1 MPVLP
6 LALLMTAAVTA
17 PPNGDGEPGED
28 ALPVVEL
35 TAFKDGHAL
44 VIREG
49 VLPVTNGTARVAGL
63 PEPLFGTFWPSVN
76 SDGAKLASATA
87 GYQTVAVE
95 RTPLTPEELLTAAVG
110 SRILVHQYRGE
121 DAELTTYEA
130 TILARPTRSP
140 EERRRAGEDSDTGQ
154 PLLPQR
160 GPTLLLK
167 TDAGVRAV
175 PIGSITEFTLLG
187 GEGAVPDAIEDYAV
201 RTGLTLRVV
210 PDGGGD
216 VPAEVTAGLSYVQPG
231 FQWVPQYRVTLGDDG
246 EAQVALQAALV
257 NDLIDLTAARVN
269 LVVGV
274 PSFAFEG
281 QTDPISLQVA
291 YEAAMKMGRGRQ
303 NLSNAVPMYSRG
315 GLGGG
320 GGGLGGGSAFGGGA
334 EMMMEDAPAAP
345 PPAVGDGARNEDLFV
360 YPVSDVTLARGE
372 RMTVRVKNFSVPYE
386 DKYAA
391 LFPAVPPRELIRS
404 PNQQEQLAKLLTE
417 GAVTHSIVLTNDA
430 DVPFTTAPALLY
442 RAGEDGANAILA
454 QGRMTYAAPGGESE
468 IDLGTAV
475 EVSTDLSETVTGRQP
490 QPTPR
495 GTQSTERVNLA
506 GEIEVTNRRPEATTV
521 TLTRLVP
528 GVVDEVGGEGTSR
541 ELGPADLA
549 KLPPGASVLSDYGVP
564 NWWVSLNPL
573 SRIEWEVTVQPGE
586 TKTVTY
592 GWHYFWRQ

>member
-1 MPVLP
+1 MSAPLP
-6 LALLMTAAVTA
+6 ALLMSAAALA
-17 PPNGDGEPGED
+17 PPGGEPD

-49 VLPVTNGTARVAGL
+49 TLPVTNGTAEVAGL
-63 PEPLFGTFWPSVN
+63 PEPLFGTFWPSVETA
-76 SDGAKLASATA
+76 GAKLASATA
-87 GYQTVAVE
+87 GYQTVTVK
-95 RTPLTPEELLTAAVG
+95 RTPLTAEELLTAAVG
-110 SRILVHQYRGE
+110 ATILVHEGRTE
-121 DAELTTYEA
+121 DGDPIAYEA

-140 EERRRAGEDSDTGQ
+140 EERRRAGEESDTGQ

-175 PIGSITEFTLLG
+175 PVGSINEFTLLG
-187 GEGAVPDAIEDYAV
+187 GPDAVPDTIEDYAV

-216 VPAEVTAGLSYVQPG
+216 VPDEVAAGLSYVQPG
-231 FQWVPQYRVTLGDDG
+231 FQWVPQYRVVLGEG
-246 EAQVALQAALV
+246 GTSEVSLQAALV
-257 NDLIDLTAARVN
+257 NDLIDLNAARVN

-274 PSFAFEG
+274 PSFAFQG

-291 YEAAMKMGRGRQ
+291 YENARQLGRRDYDRG
-303 NLSNAVPMYSRG
+303 LSNAVQTQPQRRLLS
-315 GLGGG
+315 
-320 GGGLGGGSAFGGGA
+320 A
-334 EMMMEDAPAAP
+334 EMMESAPADAPAP
-345 PPAVGDGARNEDLFV
+345 SVGEGSRTDDLYV

-372 RMTVRVKNFSVPYE
+372 RMTVRVRDFEVPHE
-386 DKYAA
+386 DRYAA

-404 PNQQEQLAKLLTE
+404 PDQQEQLARLLTE
-417 GAVTHSIVLTNDA
+417 GNVTHSVVLKNTADA
-430 DVPFTTAPALLY
+430 PFTTAPALLY
-442 RAGEDGANAILA
+442 RANERGRDTILA
-454 QGRMTYAAPGGESE
+454 QGLMTYAAPGGESE

-495 GTQSTERVNLA
+495 GTQSTERVNLS
-506 GEIEVTNRRPEATTV
+506 GEITVANRRPEATTV

-528 GVVDEVGGEGTSR
+528 GVVDEVGGDGNSR

-549 KLPPGASVLSDYGVP
+549 ELPPGASVLSDYGVP

-573 SRIEWEVTVQPGE
+573 SEIEWEVTVEPGA
-586 TKTVTY
+586 TRTVTY
-592 GWHYFWRQ
+592 DWHYFWRQ